1 MDDRKIF
8 EDDIPEPGIPFG
20 GRENLTILME
30 LPEEEA
36 DADVTAGASF
46 TLHGNFKIF
55 ARAILALNRVGNDLY
70 MEPSNFGLALRS
82 LSCSKSAFGTFM
94 FSKSFFSECDVSRL
108 DSNTHNVCRIPMK
121 VVLCVVSLQMCKNSE
136 KAVLSCQ
143 FYLNPQADTMLIQF
157 THTYDVVRNHK
168 ISFFECATM
177 FRTVVDKTNL
187 NNCFVIQARLLLE
200 MFNRMHHNTDEI
212 LIDAKIEEIS
222 FKNYITHEQDRDM
235 IMKTEGKIPVA
246 EFQKYSVQQ
255 PAEITVNLKEL
266 KAIVNFA
273 DVHQSFVSIYFDQP
287 GIPIVIALE
296 DDVNYTAE
304 VTLATAVDDPAGYD
318 VNPEVPIEIV
328 HVPMDERQSKRKRS
342 QFSSNLH
349 FSRNLVEDCVM
360 TIKRITEASNVR
372 NNDAKEP
379 LNGMENTNF
388 VTGPPHATSS
398 PIRAYRPFKGIHQL
412 FLEKLVITQI
422 NFGNVMDIRNNVTET
437 SRTNADVNGAG
448 NLDQRVRLPELFC
461 YLFSTDEPTFDSME
475 LEHDTEV
482 LASDSASKLQIRTL
496 KMSLTLTKNT
506 IFNCTLCRIGMKNRT
521 GTTDLKA
528 NDGNNHESSNPFP
541 TRRISL
547 AFNGTVFAVDD
558 VTPIVYKQYEHV
570 EVIQQHMFLHY
581 CHHCCHL
588 FCLYIGIGQEGKKR
602 GNREKNVCDVS
613 LPAVAPEGFNKRI
626 FHFYIRCISN
636 GKGRVCER
644 FSKAIELKVL
654 EQKCP
659 KQSSEV
665 QVTTSVMTDRI

>member
-121 VVLCVVSLQMCKNSE
+121 CALSAFKCVKNSE

-328 HVPMDERQSKRKRS
+328 HVPMDERQSKRKR
-342 QFSSNLH
+342 
-349 FSRNLVEDCVM
+349 
-360 TIKRITEASNVR
+360 KASNVR

-398 PIRAYRPFKGIHQL
+398 PISEIQS
-412 FLEKLVITQI
+412 EK
-422 NFGNVMDIRNNVTET
+422 
-437 SRTNADVNGAG
+437 
-448 NLDQRVRLPELFC
+448 
-461 YLFSTDEPTFDSME
+461 
-475 LEHDTEV
+475 
-482 LASDSASKLQIRTL
+482 K
-496 KMSLTLTKNT
+496 
-506 IFNCTLCRIGMKNRT
+506 
-521 GTTDLKA
+521 
-528 NDGNNHESSNPFP
+528 
-541 TRRISL
+541 
-547 AFNGTVFAVDD
+547 
-558 VTPIVYKQYEHV
+558 
-570 EVIQQHMFLHY
+570 
-581 CHHCCHL
+581 
-588 FCLYIGIGQEGKKR
+588 
-602 GNREKNVCDVS
+602 
-613 LPAVAPEGFNKRI
+613 
-626 FHFYIRCISN
+626 IRC
-636 GKGRVCER
+636 GV
-644 FSKAIELKVL
+644 
-654 EQKCP
+654 
-659 KQSSEV
+659 
-665 QVTTSVMTDRI
+665 